1 MFSVYYCI
9 WRKLYVIALVCS
21 LFKKK
26 KILFILK
33 SREIRRDFPCS
44 HLVLW
49 LKVCWYVVCC
59 LFHITAV
66 TEEAPVPPP
75 RTTRGN
81 PHLNTSQVP
90 FGLHFTFPLI
100 PGSDQSSTP
109 VPLLHTQTRCEV
121 LICLAVISERSTC
134 VCLFV
139 IWPWTVCSLFWSF
152 AACPD
157 LDCVYWTVIVCFLPW
172 SLAWCSTLSL
182 PCLYCSA
189 LPVSDPVLPDYSQ

>member
-1 MFSVYYCI
+1 MQFSYRFYFFILIIYVYCFLFIIVFDASYMLLP
-9 WRKLYVIALVCS
+9 LYVLCS
-21 LFKKK
+21 KKK

-33 SREIRRDFPCS
+33 FREIRRDFPCS

-139 IWPWTVCSLFWSF
+139 I
-152 AACPD
+152 
-157 LDCVYWTVIVCFLPW
+157 
-172 SLAWCSTLSL
+172 
-182 PCLYCSA
+182 
-189 LPVSDPVLPDYSQ
+189 